1 MIKVKMTIKSD
12 SYADANAG
20 IEINAEGPTT
30 GEIAGVAL
38 AGIDTADKLLRK
50 AGDSPKIRKVIAKEL
65 IKQLEKFIDGSSKAD
80 D

>member
-12 SYADANAG
+12 SYADANAR
-20 IEINAEGPTT
+20 IEINAEDPTT

-38 AGIDTADKLLRK
+38 TGIDAADKLLRK
-50 AGDSPKIRKVIAKEL
+50 AGDSHKIRNAIEKEL